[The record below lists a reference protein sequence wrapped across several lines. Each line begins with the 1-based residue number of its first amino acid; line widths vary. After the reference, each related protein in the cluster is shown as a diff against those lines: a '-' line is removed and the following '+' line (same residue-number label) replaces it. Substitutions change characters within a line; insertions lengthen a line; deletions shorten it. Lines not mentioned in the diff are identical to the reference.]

1 MKLLANQNH
10 QNRRTLETVT
20 ALIARSQIVVAAP
33 AKSAALFP
41 AGFDEVD
48 VAILDWIATEG
59 RRLGRGHLG
68 RSFVRM

>member
-1 MKLLANQNH
+1 MKLLVD
-10 QNRRTLETVT
+10 QNRRTLETLT
-20 ALIARSQIVVAAP
+20 ALIARSPIVVAAS

-59 RRLGRGHLG
+59 RRLGR
-68 RSFVRM
+68 SFVRM